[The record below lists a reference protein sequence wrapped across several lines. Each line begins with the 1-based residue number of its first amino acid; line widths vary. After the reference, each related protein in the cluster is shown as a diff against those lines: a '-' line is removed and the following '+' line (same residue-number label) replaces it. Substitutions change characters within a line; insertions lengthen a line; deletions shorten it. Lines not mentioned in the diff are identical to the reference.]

1 MIILLSLL
9 IALIG
14 LVVYLGSNPANTK
27 AAEVGRISFFA
38 GLFVF
43 LLKADPSVVK
53 LFSSH

>member
-1 MIILLSLL
+1 VIILLSLL